1 MHRLAAA
8 AIIGHETARLAHQQA
23 ACGGIPRLQ
32 VGFPEAVEA
41 SAGRVAEVQRRRAV
55 AAYRLEEARMRKEH
69 SEITA
74 ELETLYEQVKTGKIT
89 GKNLSDMQDRIR
101 ELEQSLALDLELDD

>member
-1 MHRLAAA
+1 
-8 AIIGHETARLAHQQA
+8 
-23 ACGGIPRLQ
+23 
-32 VGFPEAVEA
+32 
-41 SAGRVAEVQRRRAV
+41 
-55 AAYRLEEARMRKEH
+55 MRKEH

-89 GKNLSDMQDRIR
+89 GKALADMQDRIR

>member
-1 MHRLAAA
+1 
-8 AIIGHETARLAHQQA
+8 
-23 ACGGIPRLQ
+23 
-32 VGFPEAVEA
+32 
-41 SAGRVAEVQRRRAV
+41 
-55 AAYRLEEARMRKEH
+55 MRKEH